1 MQRWDLLLEH
11 KINVIHF
18 QPTVL
23 TQGSGPPNT
32 NRNDP
37 NATGS
42 THRGSP
48 VKNYTKP
55 IGDEMST
62 EL

>member
-1 MQRWDLLLEH
+1 MQRWAQFIEH
-11 KINVIHF
+11 TINTILF

-32 NRNDP
+32 SRNDP
-37 NATGS
+37 NGAGS
-42 THRGSP
+42 LHRGSP